1 MLVTRET
8 LLEMSKTTLKDLPQ
22 AYRNLSKEDFLTL
35 NKNLAMYVAQ
45 KFLAQETKLAFDA
58 VGLEISYQVQEIILN
73 SDEEKLKGL
82 LAQFKEFE
90 EEEYNK
96 YLSKMEALQ

>member
-1 MLVTRET
+1 
-8 LLEMSKTTLKDLPQ
+8 MSKTTLKDLPQ
-22 AYRNLSKEDFLTL
+22 AYCNLSKEDFLTL

-58 VGLEISYQVQEIILN
+58 VGLEISFQVQGIILN

-96 YLSKMEALQ
+96 YLAKMEALK